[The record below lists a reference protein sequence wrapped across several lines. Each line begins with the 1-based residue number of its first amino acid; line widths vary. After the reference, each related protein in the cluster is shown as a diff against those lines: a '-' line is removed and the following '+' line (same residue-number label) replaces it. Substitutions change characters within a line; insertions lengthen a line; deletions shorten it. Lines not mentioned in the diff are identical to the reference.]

1 MLDLVYSIS
10 HTNMSDEQKEHI
22 KVVPRGMPEFG
33 ASGRK
38 IVYDENGK
46 P

>member
-1 MLDLVYSIS
+1 
-10 HTNMSDEQKEHI
+10 MSEESGASKGPVKAI
-22 KVVPRGMPEFG
+22 PAGMPEFG
-33 ASGRK
+33 ATGRK